1 MRNRGFTLL
10 ELLVALAIFAVLAT
24 TTYGGLLNILGQRAA
39 VEQQAERLQ
48 ALQLTYR
55 LLGRELA
62 QISTRGIRDIHG
74 DPQPALQLGGQQPGL
89 EFTHGGWLNPAER
102 PRAVLQRVRYV
113 LDQDRLLRFSWQVL
127 DRAQDSE
134 PVEQRLLEEVR
145 ELRVRLLDENN
156 EWHEQWPPEALLPG
170 QPLPAAPR
178 AAEVI
183 LELDDLGELRWLFRL
198 AI

>member
-24 TTYGGLLNILGQRAA
+24 TTYGGLVNILTQRAA

-62 QISTRGIRDIHG
+62 QLSTRGIRDIHG

-134 PVEQRLLEEVR
+134 PVEERLLEEVR

-178 AAEVI
+178 AAEVT